1 MLCNLSIR
9 DLAYDLRYGH
19 DIVALDAVSTVLK
32 GDDDDSN
39 PYKLR

>member
-1 MLCNLSIR
+1 MLGNLSIR

-19 DIVALDAVSTVLK
+19 DIVASDAVSAVLK
-32 GDDDDSN
+32 GDDDSN